1 MITLTILGALGAA
14 AGAGAG
20 CGINCVRHRRAI
32 PAQQSQQQQQSQRQT
47 RRVSRV
53 CPDCGS
59 TIDPDASFCP
69 SCGYDL
75 AAAGGCSC
83 GTINPPGAIYCV
95 GCGAKLQPEPEQ
107 TVKFCPHC
115 GKPVK
120 AGATFCQYCGED
132 IITAAQAA
140 QAAAA
145 FSTILVQ
152 FVPISSK
159 PADWETNWESGY
171 KNKIYKNNKLG
182 VKIPVTNKNAPA
194 WVDGAFFVKQAQTP

>member
-1 MITLTILGALGAA
+1 MITTLTIIGAIGAA

-20 CGINCVRHRRAI
+20 CGINHHRHNRVTI
-32 PAQQSQQQQQSQRQT
+32 PAQQQQSQQQQQT
-47 RRVSRV
+47 RIKRS

-59 TIDPDASFCP
+59 AVDSDASFCP

-75 AAAGGCSC
+75 SAAGGCSC
-83 GTINPPGAIYCV
+83 GAINPPGAIYCI
-95 GCGAKLQPEPEQ
+95 GCGKKLQEEPNQ

-120 AGATFCQYCGED
+120 SGATFCQYCGED

-140 QAAAA
+140 QQAQQIA
-145 FSTILVQ
+145 TVLVQ
-152 FVPISSK
+152 FVPIPSK

-171 KNKIYKNNKLG
+171 KNVIYKNNKLG

-194 WVDGAFFVKQAQTP
+194 WQDGAFFVKQAQTP

>member
-20 CGINCVRHRRAI
+20 CGINHVRHRRAI
-32 PAQQSQQQQQSQRQT
+32 PAQQSQHQSQQQQT
-47 RRVSRV
+47 RIKRV

-59 TIDPDASFCP
+59 TIDPDAAFCP

-83 GTINPPGAIYCV
+83 GAINPPGALYCI
-95 GCGAKLQPEPEQ
+95 GCGKKLQAEPEQ
-107 TVKFCPHC
+107 TVRFCPTC

-120 AGATFCQYCGED
+120 SGATFCQYCGED

-140 QAAAA
+140 QQ
-145 FSTILVQ
+145 SQQQQILVQ
-152 FVPISSK
+152 FAPIPNK
-159 PADWETNWESGY
+159 PADWETNWATNY
-171 KNKIYKNNKLG
+171 KNKIFKNNKLG
-182 VKIPVTNKNAPA
+182 VKIPVTNKNAPT
-194 WVDGAFFVKQAQTP
+194 WVDGAFFVKQSLNP